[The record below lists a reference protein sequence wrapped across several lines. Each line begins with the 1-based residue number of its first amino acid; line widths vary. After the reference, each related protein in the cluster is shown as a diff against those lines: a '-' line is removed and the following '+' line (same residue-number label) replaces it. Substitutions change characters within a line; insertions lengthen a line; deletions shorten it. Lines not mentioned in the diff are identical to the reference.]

1 MSERKMMKKI
11 LVLIIAGMTLVS
23 SSSLSWAV
31 IGDDATPAEI
41 PLSSE
46 LIEPDATS
54 WLAMSP
60 DEEGYIIGPG
70 DVLDISV
77 WKDEAL
83 TRSCVVRPDGFISFP
98 LIGDVLAAGRTS
110 SQLKSEMEGRL
121 TRYVPGVTLSLEIKQ
136 INSMIIY
143 VIGKVNN
150 PGRFILNV
158 DVNVLQALAIAGGL
172 NTYAKRNKIRIFRH
186 GSNETTI
193 YPFEYDEVVEGKRL
207 EQNIYLRR
215 GDTVVIP

>member
-1 MSERKMMKKI
+1 MMEKI

>member
-1 MSERKMMKKI
+1 MSERKRMKKI
-11 LVLIIAGMTLVS
+11 LVLKKACMPLVS

-60 DEEGYIIGPG
+60 DEAGYLIGPG

-98 LIGDVLAAGRTS
+98 LVGDVLDAGKTPP
-110 SQLKSEMEGRL
+110 QLKAMMEERL
-121 TRYVPGVTLSLEIKQ
+121 TRY
-136 INSMIIY
+136 
-143 VIGKVNN
+143 
-150 PGRFILNV
+150 
-158 DVNVLQALAIAGGL
+158 
-172 NTYAKRNKIRIFRH
+172 
-186 GSNETTI
+186 
-193 YPFEYDEVVEGKRL
+193 
-207 EQNIYLRR
+207 
-215 GDTVVIP
+215 

>member
-1 MSERKMMKKI
+1 MMKKI

-54 WLAMSP
+54 WLAMTP
-60 DEEGYIIGPG
+60 DEAGYLIGPG
-70 DVLDISV
+70 GVLDISV

-172 NTYAKRNKIRIFRH
+172 NIYAKRNKIKIFRH

-215 GDTVVIP
+215 GDVVVIP

>member
-1 MSERKMMKKI
+1 
-11 LVLIIAGMTLVS
+11 MTLVS

>member
-1 MSERKMMKKI
+1 MLKKI
-11 LVLIIAGMTLVS
+11 FILMTAGMLGVS
-23 SSSLSWAV
+23 SPALSWDGSGDGPPLSTTPSLSELTAS
-31 IGDDATPAEI
+31 DATLPSVMA
-41 PLSSE
+41 
-46 LIEPDATS
+46 
-54 WLAMSP
+54 P

-98 LIGDVLAAGRTS
+98 LVGDVRAAGRTA
-110 SQLKSEMEGRL
+110 SQLKAEMEGRL
-121 TRYVPGVTLSLEIKQ
+121 ARYVPGVTLSLEIKQ

-172 NTYAKRNKIRIFRH
+172 NTYAKRNKTRIFRH

>member
-1 MSERKMMKKI
+1 MLKKI
-11 LVLIIAGMTLVS
+11 FILMTAGMLGVS
-23 SSSLSWAV
+23 SPALSWDGSGDGPPLSTTPSLSELTAS
-31 IGDDATPAEI
+31 DATLPSVMA
-41 PLSSE
+41 
-46 LIEPDATS
+46 
-54 WLAMSP
+54 P

-98 LIGDVLAAGRTS
+98 LVGDVHAAGKTA
-110 SQLKSEMEGRL
+110 SQLKEEMEGRL

-172 NTYAKRNKIRIFRH
+172 NTYAKRNKIKIFRH
-186 GSNETTI
+186 GSHETTI

>member
-11 LVLIIAGMTLVS
+11 LVLMIAVMILVS
-23 SSSLSWAV
+23 SPALSWAV
-31 IGDDATPAEI
+31 TGDDVPPAEI
-41 PLSSE
+41 PSSSE
-46 LIEPDATS
+46 LLEPDATS
-54 WLAMSP
+54 VLAMAP
-60 DEEGYIIGPG
+60 DEAGYLIGPG

-98 LIGDVLAAGRTS
+98 LVGDVLAAGRTS
-110 SQLKSEMEGRL
+110 SQLKTEMEGRL
-121 TRYVPGVTLSLEIKQ
+121 NRYVPGVTLSLEIKQ

-193 YPFEYDEVVEGKRL
+193 FPFEYDEVVEGKRL

>member
-1 MSERKMMKKI
+1 MMKKI

-172 NTYAKRNKIRIFRH
+172 NIYAKRNKIKIFRH

-215 GDTVVIP
+215 GDVVVIP